1 MWRASSG
8 TRVLTE
14 SEWALFAIGLD
25 ELRMMVEED
34 ISYETD
40 DTETGVTAFDRL
52 TPEQKLCQLAKV
64 GIALRDKTVPEPKLT
79 AVSEGTVKAVFNT
92 LRNELLYEIDTAKD
106 DLVDELFHTREAI
119 SKASA
124 EEDDQDDEL
133 PDLKDGNTEEWMW
146 LLEEIE
152 DRILWDN
159 DHANEDDFIDLPRE
173 EAKKLLDIAGI
184 DPDYFLFVPE
194 EPTETGLIKARQILA
209 KLLSY
214 SVPNDDG
221 LYPILYDHFHDISVG
236 RICEENELQWK
247 DHPWISCRSLDRP
260 VWNCRYD
267 KWIELFSSDL
277 PAVAFYIKSDL
288 SLDEPLPSDV
298 SAVKVGQH
306 WVIKEDDSYWCD
318 LLDNGWIDE
327 LDNELL
333 PPLTFDSEQ
342 EAIAAYNQAQV
353 MYLDRSKRHQHALDL
368 IQSVTDN

>member
-14 SEWALFAIGLD
+14 SEWALFSIGLD
-25 ELRMMVEED
+25 ELRMMVEDD

-40 DTETGVTAFDRL
+40 DTETGVTVFDRL

-79 AVSEGTVKAVFNT
+79 AVSEGTVMAVFNAV
-92 LRNELLYEIDTAKD
+92 RDELNFEIDTDKD
-106 DLVDELFHTREAI
+106 DLVKELFHTREAI
-119 SKASA
+119 LKACA
-124 EEDDQDDEL
+124 EDDQDDEL

-260 VWNCRYD
+260 VWDCRYD

-327 LDNELL
+327 PDNELL
-333 PPLTFDSEQ
+333 PPLTFGSEQ
-342 EAIAAYNQAQV
+342 EAIAAFNQAQV

-368 IQSVTDN
+368 IQSFTER